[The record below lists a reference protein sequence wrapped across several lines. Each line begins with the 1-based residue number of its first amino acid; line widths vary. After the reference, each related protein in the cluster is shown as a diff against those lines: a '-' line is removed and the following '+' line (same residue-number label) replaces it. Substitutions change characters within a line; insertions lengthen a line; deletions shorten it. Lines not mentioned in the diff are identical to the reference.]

1 MREWSGGKL
10 HSNETIA
17 LTGTSRRQ
25 KVLPR
30 VRHNNE
36 DEKESEPFASNCH
49 HTAVEVH
56 EISQREKRNL
66 IYVVDSAAET
76 QTSKC
81 VYSYE
86 DRYMFN
92 RIISGTDLLFDSHFE
107 SGNLSQAFRRG
118 GCDREVSNYIEYD
131 LTLDHDVHSIG
142 HTQWFYFSVSNMVAN
157 TTVKFNIGK
166 FTKPTSLFNGGMMP
180 LLYSE
185 KRGKWCRCGE
195 DISYCRSKRTR
206 TKKNVYILT
215 FTHTFEHSKDKCYFA
230 YSYPYTYSDLQDYLK
245 SLQLDDVRSKCFRRS
260 LLSLTLG
267 GNRCDL
273 LTITEPT
280 SSLKELQKRKGI
292 LISARVHPGETVASW
307 ICRGFIDF
315 LTSNHEHA
323 IALRRTFVFKVI
335 PMLNPDG
342 VINGNYR

>member
-1 MREWSGGKL
+1 MRQWSGGL
-10 HSNETIA
+10 LDSNDVIA

-30 VRHNNE
+30 IKHNHE
-36 DEKESEPFASNCH
+36 DEKEAEPFASQGH
-49 HTAVEVH
+49 YS
-56 EISQREKRNL
+56 EIQEKSQRKSMIFTEDERG
-66 IYVVDSAAET
+66 S

-107 SGNLSQAFRRG
+107 CGNLSQAFRKG
-118 GCDREVSNYIEYD
+118 GSDHQRSNFTEYD
-131 LTLDHDVHSIG
+131 LTLHHDVHSVG
-142 HTQWFYFSVSNMVAN
+142 HTQWFYYSVSNMVAN
-157 TTVKFNIGK
+157 TSVKFNIGN
-166 FTKPTSLFNGGMMP
+166 FTKPTSLFNDGMRP
-180 LLYSE
+180 LIYSE
-185 KRGKWCRCGE
+185 KKGKWCRCGE
-195 DISYCRSKRTR
+195 NISYSRSRRLNSKR
-206 TKKNVYILT
+206 NVYILT
-215 FTHTFEHSKDKCYFA
+215 FTHKFDESDDKCYFA
-230 YSYPYTYSDLQDYLK
+230 YSYPYTYSDLQDYLQ
-245 SLQLDDVRSKCFRRS
+245 SLQLNKIRSKSFRRS

-280 SSLKELQKRKGI
+280 SSLTELQERKGI

-307 ICRGFIDF
+307 ICKGVIDF
-315 LTSNHEHA
+315 LTSDNDCA
-323 IALRRTFVFKVI
+323 NALRKAFVFKVI